1 MAKKV
6 QVFAH
11 GAEPTRIHAHL
22 SEHLANYAQYFSV
35 EQRSATELA
44 LAVREVV
51 ARRNEFQKPGFIV
64 RVAPA
69 GTGSSVILYRI
80 LAPLGRYAIGIFIAA
95 SGIALS
101 AAVALLLRNTAEWR
115 SSAPFVAAAAGLT
128 LAGLGLWELFYWLQ
142 RGRDRELT
150 GILQK
155 ALADYGRPT
164 AIRRAK
170 ASHQLPESMSRG
182 EGP

>member
-11 GAEPTRIHAHL
+11 GAEPARIHAHL
-22 SEHLANYAQYFSV
+22 SEHLANYAQYYAV
-35 EQRSATELA
+35 EQRSATDLA
-44 LAVREVV
+44 LSVREVV
-51 ARRNEFQKPGFIV
+51 PRRSEIQKPGFIV

-80 LAPLGRYAIGIFIAA
+80 LAPLGRYASGISIAA
-95 SGIALS
+95 SAIALS
-101 AAVALLLRNTAEWR
+101 AALALLLRNTAEWR
-115 SSAPFVAAAAGLT
+115 SNAPYVAAAAGLA
-128 LAGLGLWELFYWLQ
+128 LAGLGLRALFYWLQ

-170 ASHQLPESMSRG
+170 ASHQLPESLNRG
-182 EGP
+182 EGV